1 MEDELTE
8 YKELRAHLEE
18 ALEKKKRLDHEYN
31 ALQQEIYDK
40 ETEYFA
46 PIPVST
52 ASGTVK
58 YVRPPGNIIKGFDG
72 FSKSHHYYG
81 HHRYHHYSNDNNNS
95 NNNNISSGQ
104 QQQSGSTST
113 KNTSSTAGRKGRSN
127 NNTTGTTNNYSAN
140 DPLRIG
146 VSNKD
151 RIFSLSSASFV
162 EQLQDQER
170 RLMKNERL
178 PDNYFGSNTGKK

>member
-1 MEDELTE
+1 MDDELTE

-18 ALEKKKRLDHEYN
+18 ALEEKRRLDHEYN

-46 PIPVST
+46 PIPVNT
-52 ASGTVK
+52 ASGSVK
-58 YVRPPGNIIKGFDG
+58 YIRPPGNIIKGFDG

-81 HHRYHHYSNDNNNS
+81 HHRYHHYSNDS
-95 NNNNISSGQ
+95 NNNNNNNSHSSSGQ
-104 QQQSGSTST
+104 QQQQFGSTGT
-113 KNTSSTAGRKGRSN
+113 RNTNSSVGRKGRN
-127 NNTTGTTNNYSAN
+127 NATASYSAN
-140 DPLRIG
+140 DPLRVG

-178 PDNYFGSNTGKK
+178 PDNYFGSSTGKK